1 MRYRR
6 GNLCKRKGIGMKI
19 LNFGSLNL
27 DYVYQ
32 VEHFVQPGETLA
44 ALEQKVGPG
53 GKGLNQSIAMA
64 RAGAKVWHAGC
75 VGIGGEKLEQLLKEN
90 QVHTEY
96 LKMTNEIQGNAVIQV
111 NSSGENCILLYG
123 GSNRAITPKQI
134 AETIENFEAG
144 DYLVLQNEVNCMGEM
159 VEAAAEKGLRIV
171 LNPSPFE
178 ENLRNLDYHKLSW
191 LLVNE
196 IEASQLTGESE
207 PDKVWNYIHAE
218 YPKLNVVMTMGN
230 QGAWCFTPQE
240 KIFQPAITVKAVDTT
255 AAGDTFTGYFLQGV
269 TIGEDLRECMK
280 QAAMAA
286 ALSVAKAGASD
297 SIPYRDEVEKSLK

>member
-1 MRYRR
+1 M
-6 GNLCKRKGIGMKI
+6 GVGMKI

-44 ALEQKVGPG
+44 ALGQKIGPG
-53 GKGLNQSIAMA
+53 GKGLNQSVAMA
-64 RAGAKVWHAGC
+64 RAGAEVWHAGC
-75 VGIGGEKLEQLLKEN
+75 VGIGGERLERLLKEN

-96 LKMTNEIQGNAVIQV
+96 LRMTDEIQGNAVIQV

-123 GSNRAITPKQI
+123 GSNRAITPGQI
-134 AETIENFEAG
+134 AETIENFETG
-144 DYLVLQNEVNCMGEM
+144 DYLILQNEVSCLGEM

-191 LLVNE
+191 LLVNQ
-196 IEASQLTGESE
+196 IEAGQLTGESE
-207 PDKVWNYIHAE
+207 PDKVWDYIHTA

-230 QGAWCFTPQE
+230 QGAWCFTSQE
-240 KIFQPAITVKAVDTT
+240 KIFQPAFPVKAVDTT

-269 TIGEDLRECMK
+269 TTGKNLQECMK
-280 QAAMAA
+280 QAAAAA
-286 ALSVAKAGASD
+286 ALSVARPGASE
-297 SIPYRDEVEKSLK
+297 SIPYRDEVEGQCLLSADEEH